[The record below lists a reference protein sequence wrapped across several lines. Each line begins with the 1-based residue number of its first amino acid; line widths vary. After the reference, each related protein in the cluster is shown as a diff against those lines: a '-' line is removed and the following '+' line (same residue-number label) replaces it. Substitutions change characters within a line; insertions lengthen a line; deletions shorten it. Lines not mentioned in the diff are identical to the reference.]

1 MPDLWARDVITWES
15 LVRGQEFDIDEP
27 LWSDLNATLTQDQII
42 DLLQEAVEK
51 SGMPYPMRHTTIEQA
66 TTDFLRLRSLDTRL
80 LLKREPWETD
90 FPYSYHKQDLYI
102 DRSNVG
108 ARSSD
113 YFHQANRNATDLSS
127 SPSALRSWAT
137 PSLRRGLFKAL
148 FSFGVT
154 KITPSEIRTAGSIR
168 KYVAAQFRP
177 SAAKA
182 VYDLYGGG
190 RVLDLSAGW
199 GDRLSAAL
207 ACDKVTHYTG
217 IDPNFRLH
225 GGYAAQVEAYNRNLD
240 GDLFDW
246 FSTFTP
252 KTCNLI
258 CSPAEDLTQL
268 DGPFDIAFTS
278 PPYFD
283 KERYTKDQTQSWIRY
298 KRLDAWLQD
307 FLFKTLA
314 LAWDNLKVGG
324 HLCVNIADVRADE
337 REEGGFIRL
346 INSICDPMND
356 FITTLPNAVYQGAVG
371 LRLPVRPSDRQ
382 AIGSDAL
389 FSSFCEPIWVWKKSE
404 P

>member
-1 MPDLWARDVITWES
+1 VITWES

>member
-1 MPDLWARDVITWES
+1 MSYLRACNVTTWES
-15 LVRGQEFDIDEP
+15 LVRGQAFDVSES
-27 LWSDLNATLTQDQII
+27 LWAELNATLTQDQII

-51 SGMPYPMRHTTIEQA
+51 TAMPYPFRHTTLEQA
-66 TTDFLRLRSLDTRL
+66 TTDFLRLRSLDSRT

-90 FPYSYHKQDLYI
+90 FPYAYPKQDLFI
-102 DRSNVG
+102 ERSNIG

-113 YFHQANRNATDLSS
+113 YFHSANRHAVDISS
-127 SPSALRSWAT
+127 SASALRSWAT

-148 FSFGVT
+148 WSLGMTRVS
-154 KITPSEIRTAGSIR
+154 PREIRTAAANR

-182 VYDLYGGG
+182 LYDLYGGG
-190 RVLDLSAGW
+190 RVLDFSAGW

-207 ACDKVTHYTG
+207 ACDKVNHYTG

-225 GGYAAQVEAYNRNLD
+225 DGYAAQVETYNRNLD

-246 FSTFTP
+246 FSSFTP
-252 KTCNLI
+252 KTFNLI
-258 CSPAEDLTQL
+258 CSPAEELETL
-268 DGPFDIAFTS
+268 DGPFDVVFTS

-283 KERYTKDQTQSWIRY
+283 KERYTKDPTQSWVRY
-298 KRLDAWLQD
+298 RRLDSWLQG

-314 LAWDNLKVGG
+314 LAWGHLRVGG
-324 HLCVNIADVRADE
+324 HLCANIADVRADE
-337 REEGGFIRL
+337 REEGGYKRL

-356 FITTLPNAVYQGAVG
+356 FIATLPNASYQGAIG
-371 LRLPVRPSDRQ
+371 LRMAERINVNDEVPDK
-382 AIGSDAL
+382 
-389 FSSFCEPIWVWKKSE
+389 FCEPIWVWKKSG

>member
-15 LVRGQEFDIDEP
+15 LVRGQEFDVPES
-27 LWSDLNATLTQDQII
+27 LWTELNATLTQDQII

-51 SGMPYPMRHTTIEQA
+51 SSMPYPLRHTTINQA
-66 TTDFLRLRSLDTRL
+66 TVDFLRLRSLDTRL

-90 FPYSYHKQDLYI
+90 FPYAYHKQDLYI

-108 ARSSD
+108 SRSSD
-113 YFHQANRNATDLSS
+113 YFHAENRHAVDISS
-127 SPSALRSWAT
+127 SASALRSWAS

-148 FSFGVT
+148 WSLGMTRVS
-154 KITPSEIRTAGSIR
+154 PREIRTAAANR

-207 ACDKVTHYTG
+207 ACEKVTHYTG

-225 GGYAAQVEAYNRNLD
+225 DGYAAQVEAYNRNLD

-283 KERYTKDQTQSWIRY
+283 KERYTKDQTQSWVRY
-298 KRLDAWLQD
+298 RRLDAWLQG

-314 LAWDNLKVGG
+314 LAWGNLKVGG

-337 REEGGFIRL
+337 REEGSYKRL
-346 INSICDPMND
+346 VNSICDPMND
-356 FITTLPNAVYQGAVG
+356 FITTLPNSVYQGALG
-371 LRLPVRPSDRQ
+371 LRMAERMNFN
-382 AIGSDAL
+382 DAVIPDK
-389 FSSFCEPIWVWKKSE
+389 FCEPIWVWKKSG

>member
-15 LVRGQEFDIDEP
+15 LVKGQEFDVPES
-27 LWSDLNATLTQDQII
+27 LWTELNATLTQDQII

-51 SGMPYPMRHTTIEQA
+51 SNMPYPLRHTTINQA
-66 TTDFLRLRSLDTRL
+66 TVDFLRLRSLNTRL

-90 FPYSYHKQDLYI
+90 FSYSYHKQDLYI

-108 ARSSD
+108 SRSSD
-113 YFHQANRNATDLSS
+113 YFHAENRHAVDLSS
-127 SPSALRSWAT
+127 NASALRSWAS

-148 FSFGVT
+148 WSLGMTRVS
-154 KITPSEIRTAGSIR
+154 PSEIRTAAANR

-225 GGYAAQVEAYNRNLD
+225 DGYAAQVEAYNRNLD

-283 KERYTKDQTQSWIRY
+283 KERYTKDQTQSWVRY
-298 KRLDAWLQD
+298 RRLDSWLQG

-314 LAWDNLKVGG
+314 FAWDNLKVGG

-337 REEGGFIRL
+337 REKGGYKRL
-346 INSICDPMND
+346 VNSICDPMND
-356 FITTLPNAVYQGAVG
+356 FITTLPNSVYQGALG
-371 LRLPVRPSDRQ
+371 LRMAERMNFNEAVIPDK
-382 AIGSDAL
+382 
-389 FSSFCEPIWVWKKSE
+389 FCEPIWVWKKSG